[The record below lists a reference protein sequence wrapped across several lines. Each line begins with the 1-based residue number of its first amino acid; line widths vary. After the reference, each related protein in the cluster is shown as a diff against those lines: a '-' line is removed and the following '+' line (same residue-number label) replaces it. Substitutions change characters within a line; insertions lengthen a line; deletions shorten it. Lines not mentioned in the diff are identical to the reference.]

1 MGGDRQQ
8 AAREPWLPDLCR
20 LPRLAAMLGLS
31 ELVVVIVALVPDGS
45 PAWSLGRFLS
55 VSGYALWLGLA
66 VTVLLCV
73 SRRELSRFSKRT
85 GAVLAVALATVV
97 AGLAAAI
104 VHGLFVSVGSEAAD
118 WAWPSMARFVSGS
131 AGVVGL
137 ITALALRYF
146 YVTDRWQAQ
155 VSAIARAEA
164 DALQARIRPHFLFNS
179 MNMIAGLLPRDPQLA
194 ERAVL
199 DLSDLFR
206 ASLARPGSLVTWGE
220 ELELSRRYLSIEQY
234 RLGNRLRVDWQV
246 EGVPEDLPIPQLT
259 LQPMLENALIHG
271 IQPRIEG
278 GVVGVAAHYA
288 DGVFHLEVSNPYD
301 ETAQAPPSR
310 GTRQGLRNIDA
321 RLTALFGSAASLSV
335 ERREGRHYTCLRY
348 PCARQKQ
355 EARSI

>member
-1 MGGDRQQ
+1 MGGTRQQ

-73 SRRELSRFSKRT
+73 SRRELSRFSRRT

-104 VHGLFVSVGSEAAD
+104 VHGLFVSVGSEPAD

-206 ASLARPGSLVTWGE
+206 AALGAGEMDSSLRGEVELAERYLAIE
-220 ELELSRRYLSIEQY
+220 ELRMGE
-234 RLGNRLRVDWQV
+234 RLQVQWRVGEGLPWSLPMPRLV
-246 EGVPEDLPIPQLT
+246 
-259 LQPMLENALIHG
+259 LQPLLENAVLHG
-271 IQPRIEG
+271 ISRLANG
-278 GVVGVAAHYA
+278 GVVEIDLEATRSRLKVRVRNPSPPPAGKGGGAGHARRSIGHRLEYAFGPRARMTGGWA
-288 DGVFHLEVSNPYD
+288 DGYYVSELDLPLEG
-301 ETAQAPPSR
+301 AG
-310 GTRQGLRNIDA
+310 GTG
-321 RLTALFGSAASLSV
+321 
-335 ERREGRHYTCLRY
+335 E
-348 PCARQKQ
+348 PK
-355 EARSI
+355 